1 MCINVTYMKKSCI
14 LILLAAAFVVEG
26 CDFFRKVAG
35 RPTSDDIEAK
45 RVEIAHVKEKMEE
58 HAREQARLDSIKVA
72 MEQARLAEEKA
83 AQDSLDALSVI
94 KEKGFMMYDLE
105 SLKGLSSGEL
115 NHRYY
120 VVVGSFKDA
129 GNADKFITKVEAEPG
144 MDPVKVRFR
153 TGMVAVG
160 VCPSDKVTQVAAVLD
175 DVRAKSFC
183 PKDAWVLVNEQ

>member
-1 MCINVTYMKKSCI
+1 MKKSCI
-14 LILLAAAFVVEG
+14 LILLAAAAFVVEG